1 MPYAD
6 VIEISAHDRQITD
19 DLPAL
24 DSVRDLVR
32 AQQREGHLYL
42 RVSRGPGDVRTGSR
56 HPESG
61 YPLPGLASWPL
72 TPEPWWPAGAPTWVA
87 RQLVSHSY
95 LLSERAR
102 AWVLTGPVVGRGADG
117 EPLVAPARPVA
128 LVGHGAFLEAES
140 IYAAWRCR
148 DVR

>member
-1 MPYAD
+1 MRYAD
-6 VIEISAHDRQITD
+6 VIEIPTYDRPLHHDLATVD
-19 DLPAL
+19 AV
-24 DSVRDLVR
+24 SDLVQ
-32 AQQREGHLYL
+32 AQQRKGDLYL
-42 RVSRGPGDVRTGSR
+42 RVSRGPDDVHTGSR

-61 YPLPGLASWPL
+61 YPLPGLACWPL
-72 TPEPWWPAGAPTWVA
+72 VPEPWWPAGTSTWIA

-95 LLSERAR
+95 LLSERAQ

-117 EPLVAPARPVA
+117 EPLVAPANPVA

-140 IYAAWRCR
+140 VYAAWRCR

>member
-1 MPYAD
+1 MPFAD
-6 VIEISAHDRQITD
+6 VIEIPTHASRQQR
-19 DLPAL
+19 DLPTI
-24 DSVRDLVR
+24 DTVSDLVR
-32 AQQREGHLYL
+32 AAQGGGELYL
-42 RVSRGPGDVRTGSR
+42 RVSRGPEDVHTGSR

-61 YPLPGLASWPL
+61 YPLPGLACWPL
-72 TPEPWWPAGAPTWVA
+72 GPEPWWPAGTSTWIA

-95 LLSERAR
+95 LLSERAL

-128 LVGHGAFLEAES
+128 LLGHGAFLEAES
-140 IYAAWRCR
+140 VYAAWRCR

>member
-1 MPYAD
+1 MTYAD
-6 VIEISAHDRQITD
+6 LIETPVHDDRSVH
-19 DLPAL
+19 DLPSL
-24 DSVRDLVR
+24 EMVNEIVR
-32 AQQREGHLYL
+32 AQQREGGLFL
-42 RVSRGPGDVRTGSR
+42 RVSHGPADVRSGSR

-61 YPLPGLASWPL
+61 YPLPGLACWPL
-72 TPEPWWPAGAPTWVA
+72 KAEPWWPAGNLVWVA

-102 AWVLTGPVVGRGADG
+102 AWLLAGPVVGRGADG

-128 LVGHGAFLEAES
+128 MVGHGAVLEAES

>member
-1 MPYAD
+1 MSYAE
-6 VIEISAHDRQITD
+6 VIEIPIHDD
-19 DLPAL
+19 PMHDLPTLETAREI
-24 DSVRDLVR
+24 VE
-32 AQQREGHLYL
+32 AQQRESELFL
-42 RVSRGPGDVRTGSR
+42 RISRGPADAGTGSR

-61 YPLPGLASWPL
+61 YPLPGLACWSL
-72 TPEPWWPAGAPTWVA
+72 KAEPWWPAGSLVWVA

-128 LVGHGAFLEAES
+128 MIGHGAVLEAES